1 MVNTIYWCPHCKVPI
16 IKNRTCPLCG
26 SDCKSLSTT
35 GVCNPV
41 FLQER
46 KLISYIWGKDLT
58 QSEVWYL
65 GSSYYLV
72 DGERMRLPYIDFY
85 KHKEHLKIADNL
97 RADIVVDDVFPQT
110 DRFIAANEQYIK
122 ELIFEAEEYIVNL
135 VEKLKAQTDVRYMPT
150 VSFSGG
156 KDSTAVSRLV
166 RDALQDE
173 SIIHYFGDTT
183 LEFPSTHV
191 YVEGYF
197 REENP
202 FTPMIPSET
211 ENDFFKLCN
220 VFGPPSKFER
230 WCCTIFKTSNLN
242 SEYQNLNGNSL
253 TFLGIRHSESRERQ
267 NYERTQDHSKIGS
280 QINAMPIIEWS
291 DCDVWLYILYRGV
304 RFNDAY
310 RLGYKRVGCWCCPN
324 NSDWSMMLT
333 DIYCPE
339 LAAKWKATLFDFA
352 IKTGKDNIEDYV
364 ENGRWKTRKGAS
376 GLQTRNVTIT
386 DTACN
391 LSDRARNII
400 IKKKIN
406 RDVIEF
412 LKPFGQLEIFDK
424 EDATYITA
432 IEKEIRDARGNVI
445 LPKRKVC
452 DFVITWGTPVL
463 KVLPT
468 KGTEISVLVN
478 RLKCQLRKYQY
489 CIRCS
494 ACDSVCP
501 YGAINTMGD
510 SRYSIDETKCK
521 QNLSACSKCIAKFYN
536 GCITCQVLAGKKNVA
551 PDNEDS

>member
-1 MVNTIYWCPHCKVPI
+1 MVNTIYWCPHCKVPT

-26 SDCKSLSTT
+26 SGCKSLSTT

-72 DGERMRLPYIDFY
+72 DEERMCLPYIDFY
-85 KHKEHLKIADNL
+85 KRKEHLKIADNL

-191 YVEGYF
+191 YVESYF

-280 QINAMPIIEWS
+280 QINAMPVIEWS

-324 NSDWSMMLT
+324 NSDWSVMLT

-352 IKTGKDNIEDYV
+352 IKTGKNNIEDYV

-432 IEKEIRDARGNVI
+432 TEKETRDARGNVI

>member
-1 MVNTIYWCPHCKVPI
+1 MANKIYWCPHCKIPI
-16 IKNRTCPLCG
+16 IKKEKCPVCG
-26 SDCKSLSTT
+26 STCKSLSTT

-46 KLISYIWGKDLT
+46 KLLSYILKQDL
-58 QSEVWYL
+58 QNAEIWYL
-65 GSSYYLV
+65 GSSFYLV
-72 DGERMRLPYIDFY
+72 DGKRVRLPYTDFY
-85 KHKEHLKIADNL
+85 KKKEHLAIADEL
-97 RADIVVDDVFPQT
+97 RLNISFDDSIPRVDEFL
-110 DRFIAANEQYIK
+110 AANEQYLK
-122 ELIFEAEEYIVNL
+122 ELIFEAEEYVVNL
-135 VEKLKAQTDVRYMPT
+135 VNRLKQEKEQRYMPT

-156 KDSTAVSRLV
+156 KDSTVVSRLV

-173 SIIHYFGDTT
+173 TVIHYFGDTT
-183 LEFPSTHV
+183 LEFPSTHT
-191 YVEGYF
+191 YVETYF

-253 TFLGIRHSESRERQ
+253 SFLGIRHSESRERQ

-291 DCDVWLYILYRGV
+291 DCDVWLYIMYKGI

-310 RLGYKRVGCWCCPN
+310 KWGYKRVGCWCCPN

-333 DIYCPE
+333 DIYFPNLSE
-339 LAAKWKATLFDFA
+339 KWKNTLLDFA
-352 IKTGKDNIEDYV
+352 VKTGKDDIEDYID
-364 ENGRWKTRKGAS
+364 NGRWKTRKGAS

-412 LKPFGQLEIFDK
+412 LKPFGQLDIFDK
-424 EDATYITA
+424 EDATYISVT
-432 IEKEIRDARGNVI
+432 EREVHDSQGNI
-445 LPKRKVC
+445 LYPKRKVC
-452 DFVITWGTPVL
+452 DLVISWGTPVL

-468 KGTEISVLVN
+468 KGTDALLIVN
-478 RLKCQLRKYQY
+478 RLKCQMRKYQY

-494 ACDSVCP
+494 ACDSICP
-501 YGAINTMGD
+501 YGAISTMGD
-510 SRYSIDETKCK
+510 NRYSIDETKCK
-521 QNLSACSKCIAKFYN
+521 QNLSQCSRCIAKFYN
-536 GCITCQVLAGKKNVA
+536 GCITCQVLAGKKNVVA
-551 PDNEDS
+551 DNEDV